1 MLIHG
6 HPESEV
12 LRDAREED
20 AAFALDQPSN
30 RVTRLIQQGMVRGG
44 RGRPVSVS
52 KVRPGYEKSS
62 LEEGASPKF
71 RMLVWIPG
79 GGSGEGRWAGDWQEH
94 RCGFECEPP
103 AGTREVSKG
112 QGGEP

>member
-6 HPESEV
+6 HPESGV

-44 RGRPVSVS
+44 RG
-52 KVRPGYEKSS
+52 
-62 LEEGASPKF
+62 
-71 RMLVWIPG
+71 
-79 GGSGEGRWAGDWQEH
+79 GGSQCQQSA
-94 RCGFECEPP
+94 
-103 AGTREVSKG
+103 TLL
-112 QGGEP
+112 